1 MKTMK
6 PKMPKLPRLSGVPG
20 QMSNV
25 GENHFPRSVSS
36 ATTHTLPAP
45 KGPASMSFDNQI
57 TTPSVAIKPVK
68 VPKIATVGTVQGVP
82 SIGLKPGKGI

>member
-6 PKMPKLPRLSGVPG
+6 PKMPKLPGMGGKMEPTAP
-20 QMSNV
+20 
-25 GENHFPRSVSS
+25 HFPRSVSS

-45 KGPASMSFDNQI
+45 KRPASMSFDNQI

>member
-1 MKTMK
+1 MKTIK
-6 PKMPKLPRLSGVPG
+6 IKAPKMPKIGG
-20 QMSNV
+20 GIGNV

-36 ATTHTLPAP
+36 TTSHSLPAP